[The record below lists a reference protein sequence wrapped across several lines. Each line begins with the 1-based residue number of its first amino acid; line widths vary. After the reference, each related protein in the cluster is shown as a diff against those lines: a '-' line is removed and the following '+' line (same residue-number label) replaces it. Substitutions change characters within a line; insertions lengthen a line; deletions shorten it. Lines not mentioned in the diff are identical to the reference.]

1 MFKEIF
7 TCPECRNY
15 TCSLISKITNI
26 DFDYLKRNLKVENT
40 TLPIDRSNEKNNDT
54 DVLLSVEG
62 NIINLEMNND
72 YYDGLFERNNLYA
85 YKVMG
90 RSIRR
95 GDKYLDYKRLVQ
107 INLDSFIKFKKVI
120 LTFKMMEIDTHEI
133 ESEGYIKYHIS
144 LPIITKKYYN
154 KEKLSDLEKM
164 LFLIATNEVKDLENV
179 SRGDEILMEYEKKIK
194 DLSEDE
200 LYVNLFDADEDARM
214 VQNSK
219 EAYYKK
225 IAREE
230 GIKEGRK
237 EGRKESINEIVLNM
251 IKDGLD
257 SDLIRKYTGISKE
270 ELDYL
275 INM

>member
-1 MFKEIF
+1 
-7 TCPECRNY
+7 
-15 TCSLISKITNI
+15 
-26 DFDYLKRNLKVENT
+26 
-40 TLPIDRSNEKNNDT
+40 
-54 DVLLSVEG
+54 
-62 NIINLEMNND
+62 
-72 YYDGLFERNNLYA
+72 
-85 YKVMG
+85 
-90 RSIRR
+90 
-95 GDKYLDYKRLVQ
+95 
-107 INLDSFIKFKKVI
+107 
-120 LTFKMMEIDTHEI
+120 
-133 ESEGYIKYHIS
+133 
-144 LPIITKKYYN
+144 
-154 KEKLSDLEKM
+154 
-164 LFLIATNEVKDLENV
+164 
-179 SRGDEILMEYEKKIK
+179 MEYEKKIK